1 MRLITQELLARE
13 VTAWHQQ
20 GLIDQSLLETLLPR
34 YETHSR
40 FLSALLKWLG
50 LFAIF
55 LLGLAVLA
63 FIASASDSA
72 LLAAILLATVG
83 GGFWY
88 FGLQFATDP
97 RQTRPFTGSV
107 LITASLAAAFGVFM
121 LLQIGLLGEDH
132 AERNIPLMLL
142 LTGVLA
148 TLTAY
153 CYHLRWPLLLGL
165 LAFFHGLG
173 VWHTYGGQGAY
184 FADIQDPKWM
194 AVIALITIGIGLW
207 HERRLE
213 LSVLRRCVGFGALY
227 LIFGLLYLNLS
238 LWFLTLPRGPL
249 DWVLI
254 FTAASITQI
263 IVGARLHDARF
274 TGFGIVFLAID
285 LYTRYYEHFWDQL
298 SLGVFF
304 LLGGVLAMAFGYAC
318 ERWSYATTSEPHR

>member
-1 MRLITQELLARE
+1 MRLITHDLLARE

-20 GLIDQSLLETLLPR
+20 GLIDRSLLETLLPR
-34 YETHSR
+34 YETRSR
-40 FLSALLKWLG
+40 FLSVLLKWLG

-63 FIASASDSA
+63 FIAMASDSA
-72 LLAAILLATVG
+72 LLAAGLLAAVG
-83 GGFWY
+83 GGLWY

-97 RQTRPFTGSV
+97 HQTRPFTGSV

-121 LLQIGLLGEDH
+121 LLQIALLGEEY
-132 AERNIPLMLL
+132 AEGNIPLFLL
-142 LTGVLA
+142 FTGALA
-148 TLTAY
+148 ILTAY

-165 LAFFHGLG
+165 LMFFHGLG
-173 VWHTYGGQGAY
+173 AWHTYGGGGAY

-194 AVIALITIGIGLW
+194 AVIALLTMGLGLW

-213 LSVLRRCVGFGALY
+213 ISALRRCVGFGALY

-254 FTAASITQI
+254 FTAASIAQI
-263 IVGARLHDARF
+263 VVGARLHDARF

-298 SLGVFF
+298 SLGIFF
-304 LLGGVLAMAFGYAC
+304 LLGGLLAMAFGYAC
-318 ERWSYATTSEPHR
+318 ERWSHATASESQA